1 MFLRSFGNILGIGM
15 PGLFHYLEGM
25 KERVEQN
32 RTYTTTQVCAALHVT
47 RKTLFY
53 YDRIGLLKPLE
64 HQVNS
69 KLYSE
74 EQIGTLKHIL
84 TYRDAGLSI
93 QEIRTLLEEG
103 SDQKLVMENAMRRLQ
118 EEEAR
123 LQRQM
128 VNLKT
133 LMQLQNN
140 HP

>member
-1 MFLRSFGNILGIGM
+1 MFLRSFGNILGMGM
-15 PGLFHYLEGM
+15 SFLFHYLEGM
-25 KERVEQN
+25 KERVGQN

-74 EQIGTLKHIL
+74 EQLETLKRIL

-93 QEIRTLLEEG
+93 QEIRKLLEED
-103 SDQKLVMENAMRRLQ
+103 SDHASIMEDALKRLQ
-118 EEEAR
+118 EEEAQ

-128 VNLKT
+128 MNLKA